1 MKTEMTAQAIDKP
14 RALVENGTPFDG
26 HCDRPQEERV
36 AERPIRIAVVVTHPI
51 QHFAPLHRKLAS
63 VGGIELK
70 VFFCA
75 NWGAQSYFDR
85 EFGIELKWDI
95 PLLDGYTSELL
106 PGKENAKWLGF
117 TGCDNPSI
125 GAALQIFQPDVVQVF
140 GYAHRTMWR
149 AVDWC
154 HRHRIPVLLF
164 TDSNAAARVPLWKR
178 LVKAIVVGLFYRRVD
193 GACFVGDNNY
203 DYHLRYGLTKDRLF
217 PGALTID
224 QERLTQSAGDRPV
237 ARREIRAKYGIPDD
251 AFVAIFSGK
260 LSTRKSPI
268 HLLQAVRRCWE
279 RGARI
284 WALFVGEGS
293 ERDSMEESIREFR
306 SKNAVL
312 AGFVNQS
319 TIGKYYAAS
328 EVLVV
333 PSAYDP
339 HPLVLPEAG
348 CFGLPAIVS
357 DRLGCIGMSDTARAG
372 ENALVYP
379 FGDIDALTDCMMRL
393 YSDKDM
399 YRSMSRAALRIA
411 ESQDIAV
418 AALALKDAAV
428 RLKNMGVRR

>member
-1 MKTEMTAQAIDKP
+1 MGPLSRETFSLSIEGAP
-14 RALVENGTPFDG
+14 
-26 HCDRPQEERV
+26 DRPEEKR
-36 AERPIRIAVVVTHPI
+36 AGGQPIRIAVVISHPI

-63 VGGIELK
+63 LDGIELK

-75 NWGAQSYFDR
+75 NWGAQAHFDP

-95 PLLDGYTSELL
+95 PLLDGYRSEFL

-117 TGCDNPSI
+117 TGCDNPSV

-149 AVDWC
+149 VVDWC
-154 HRHRIPVLLF
+154 HRNRIPVLLHS
-164 TDSNAAARVPLWKR
+164 DSNAAARVPLWKR
-178 LVKAIVVGLFYRRVD
+178 VAKAIVVRSFYRRVD

-203 DYHLRYGLTKDRLF
+203 DYHIRYGLPKDRLF
-217 PGALTID
+217 PGALSID
-224 QERLTQSAGDRPV
+224 GERLTQSLGDRAA

-279 RGARI
+279 RGARV
-284 WALFVGEGS
+284 WALFVGEGT
-293 ERDSMEESIREFR
+293 ERGRIEESMRESDFQ
-306 SKNAVL
+306 NAIL

-319 TIGKYYAAS
+319 AIASYYAAC

-348 CFGLPAIVS
+348 CLGLPAIVS

-372 ENALVYP
+372 ENALIYP
-379 FGDIDALTDCMMRL
+379 FGDIEAMTERLMRL
-393 YSDKDM
+393 YLDKDM
-399 YRSMSRAALRIA
+399 YRAMSGAACKIA
-411 ESQDIAV
+411 SSQDISAT
-418 AALALKDAAV
+418 AEQLKDASI
-428 RLKNMGVRR
+428 RLKKMGSRH